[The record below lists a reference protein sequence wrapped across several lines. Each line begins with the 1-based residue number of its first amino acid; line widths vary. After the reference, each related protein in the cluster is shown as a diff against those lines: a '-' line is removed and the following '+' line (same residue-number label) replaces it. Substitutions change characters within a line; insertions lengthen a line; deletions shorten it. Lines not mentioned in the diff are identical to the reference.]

1 MKRLRSKQGFTLM
14 EVMIAVAIL
23 GILAGIAVPNY
34 ISYKEKARITTAQKD
49 IHDIAFKVLEFQSDT
64 GALPA
69 TLTVV
74 GQDWRRD
81 PWGNPYEYWPV
92 AGRPIGQ
99 LRKDRNLVP
108 INTDFDLFS
117 RGKDGQTNFPLT
129 AQRSRDDIVRAN
141 NGGYIGL
148 ASDY

>member
-1 MKRLRSKQGFTLM
+1 
-14 EVMIAVAIL
+14 
-23 GILAGIAVPNY
+23 
-34 ISYKEKARITTAQKD
+34 
-49 IHDIAFKVLEFQSDT
+49 
-64 GALPA
+64 
-69 TLTVV
+69 
-74 GQDWRRD
+74 
-81 PWGNPYEYWPV
+81 V